1 MVATKDYSK
10 LTQDEL
16 VAEDKKMKSGAT
28 AIAFVIGMLIG
39 VAVWTATSGKFIFTV
54 GLLAVALF
62 IGYRHE
68 QNKKA
73 LKAAISRK
81 EAHQ

>member
-1 MVATKDYSK
+1 MFSSKDYSK

-28 AIAFVIGMLIG
+28 AMAFAIGMLVG

-62 IGYRHE
+62 IGYRHD

-73 LKAAISRK
+73 LQAAMSRK
-81 EAHQ
+81 EMDH